1 MSDPRYEALLAARA
15 SRPDPATT
23 GDREPVE
30 VRADVLLPLP
40 GRDVRARL
48 YRAVAAEVPAPLLLW
63 LHGGAFVGGTLDDID
78 VACAGLAVRT
88 RATVVSLDY
97 RLAPEHPFP
106 AALDDT
112 YDSLAWLAAHGP
124 TFGGDGRLLAGGQS
138 AGANLVA
145 AACLQARDRGGPPVD
160 RQILVYPWLDFGR
173 DSESHRTF
181 DAPGEADDDDWYVA
195 QYTAGRT
202 PTLLMAPLLVTD
214 LSGLPPALVL
224 GAGRDAMRDDA
235 RRYAA
240 RLGTTASYV
249 EYTGAPHAFLNFPGA
264 EPVAWQALDDI
275 AAYVG
280 RSIR

>member
-1 MSDPRYEALLAARA
+1 VSDPRYAALLAARA
-15 SRPDPATT
+15 SRPDPVAT
-23 GDREPVE
+23 GVREPVE

-40 GRDVRARL
+40 GRDVRVRL
-48 YRAVAAEVPAPLLLW
+48 YRAVASGTPAPLLLW

-88 RATVVSLDY
+88 AATVVSLDY

-112 YDSLAWLAAHGP
+112 YDSLAWLVAHGAVV
-124 TFGGDGRLLAGGQS
+124 GGDGRLLAGGQS

-145 AACLQARDRGGPPVD
+145 AACLLARDRGGPPVH

-173 DSESHRTF
+173 DSESHRLY
-181 DAPGEADDDDWYVA
+181 DEGADDDWYVA
-195 QYTAGRT
+195 RYTAGRPLT
-202 PTLLMAPLLVTD
+202 PLMAPLLATD
-214 LSGLPPALVL
+214 LSGLPPALVV
-224 GAGRDAMRDDA
+224 GAGRDAVRDDA

-240 RLGTTASYV
+240 RLGPTASYM
-249 EYTGAPHAFLNFPGA
+249 EYADAPHAFLNFPGA
-264 EPVAWQALDDI
+264 HPVAWPALDDI

-280 RSIR
+280 RSVR